1 MSNAARRFATLVFA
15 LIAIFLTVYTWLP
28 SRDSLERAEA
38 RVTGIA
44 AQANTWHE
52 VEITTSDGTRLTCRT
67 RRGWP
72 LIGPSLCPLEKFEAL
87 RGQGVSVAHDG
98 RRPYEVV
105 AGSQVIVDYS
115 AHRRTQAIAITLA
128 GLMLAMAVLVWRRR
142 Y

>member
-67 RRGWP
+67 RRGW
-72 LIGPSLCPLEKFEAL
+72 GCGCTAKVRVAGGLCPEA
-87 RGQGVSVAHDG
+87 
-98 RRPYEVV
+98 P
-105 AGSQVIVDYS
+105 
-115 AHRRTQAIAITLA
+115 
-128 GLMLAMAVLVWRRR
+128 VLCRC
-142 Y
+142 